1 MLKNLFSSETRI
13 LLLNQFLMNP
23 DMEFYLRQI
32 STIFKLSPRQVSLEL
47 QNLEKIDLIRKRISG
62 KQHYYS
68 INIQHPLFEDLK
80 NIFLKTI
87 GLKDVIK
94 NYLDA
99 FTSEI
104 IFAFIY
110 GSMAKGNAAAESDV
124 DLMIIG
130 NLSTRKVSGSMLQA
144 GNELKREVNFSIFSL
159 NEFKDRLKNNDHF
172 ISTIMKE
179 PKIFIIK
186 DSDEFERLAK
196 ERMAAATSNK
206 S

>member
-1 MLKNLFSSETRI
+1 M
-13 LLLNQFLMNP
+13 NQFLMNP
-23 DMEFYLRQI
+23 DKEFYLRQI

-68 INIQHPLFEDLK
+68 INEQHPLFENLK
-80 NIFLKTI
+80 NIFLKTV

-94 NYLDA
+94 NYLDV

-104 IFAFIY
+104 VFAFIY

-172 ISTIMKE
+172 ISTVMKE

-186 DSDEFERLAK
+186 DLDEFERLAK
-196 ERMAAATSNK
+196 EWMAAATSNK

>member
-23 DMEFYLRQI
+23 DKEFYLRQI
-32 STIFKLSPRQVSLEL
+32 STNFELSPRQVSLEL

-62 KQHYYS
+62 NQHYYS
-68 INIQHPLFEDLK
+68 INSQHPLFEDLK
-80 NIFLKTI
+80 NIFLKTV

-104 IFAFIY
+104 VFAFMY
-110 GSMAKGNAAAESDV
+110 GSMAKGNSAAESDV

-159 NEFKDRLKNNDHF
+159 NEFKDRLINDDHF
-172 ISTIMKE
+172 ILTVMKE

-196 ERMAAATSNK
+196 EWMAAATSNK